1 MPGRRVA
8 IVSHS
13 AWLGGAERCLLELVR
28 AIAPR
33 REVHVVLP
41 RDGVL
46 RRPLEDAGAATHI
59 APARWWARDPGSP
72 RRAPDT
78 RGVAETA
85 RVLRRVAPDVV
96 LSNTLVHPP
105 GALAAAALGRPHAW
119 WVQEFGERDHG
130 FRFALGLRGTLRAV
144 DRLSRAVLVSSRAV
158 AEELAGT
165 IPAAKLR
172 PLPLAVEVPVAGGPR
187 PRAAGR
193 PPRLAILGRV
203 RPSKGQQ
210 DAVRA
215 IAELERRGIGA
226 ELDVVGDGEL
236 DPLRALAEELGVAGR
251 VRLHGARDD
260 ALAVLD
266 EADVALMCSRDEAF
280 GRVTVEAMKRGVPVV
295 GAASGGTTEL
305 IEHGVT
311 GLRYTPGRPDELA
324 GEVSALLGDEP
335 ARLRIAE
342 AGRRFAAGRFTRERH
357 GAAALA
363 ILDEVAEG
371 AA

>member
-1 MPGRRVA
+1 VPGRRVA

-13 AWLGGAERCLLELVR
+13 PWLGGAERCLLELVS
-28 AIAPR
+28 AIAPKR
-33 REVHVVLP
+33 DVHVVLP
-41 RDGVL
+41 RDGEL
-46 RRPLEDAGAATHI
+46 REPLRAAGATTHI
-59 APARWWARDPGSP
+59 APARWWARDPGTP
-72 RRAPDT
+72 RRAPDS
-78 RGVAETA
+78 RGVAATA
-85 RVLRRVAPDVV
+85 RVLRHVAPDVV

-105 GALAAAALGRPHAW
+105 GAVAAAALGRPHAW

-130 FRFALGLRGTLRAV
+130 FRFALGLRGTLQAV